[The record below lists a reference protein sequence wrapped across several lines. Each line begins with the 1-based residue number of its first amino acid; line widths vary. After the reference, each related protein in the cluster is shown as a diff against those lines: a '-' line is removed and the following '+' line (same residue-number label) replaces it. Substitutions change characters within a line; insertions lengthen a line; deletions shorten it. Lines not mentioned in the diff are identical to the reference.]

1 MQNDMGM
8 PMSERMPVKVKSTP
22 GHLISIKIDN
32 SIFDFDLGD
41 FFLTY
46 MSHLESGGTP
56 SSYSKHQNKTCTQY
70 PQ

>member
-8 PMSERMPVKVKSTP
+8 PMSEHMPVKVKSTP
-22 GHLISIKIDN
+22 GHLISIEIDN
-32 SIFDFDLGD
+32 SIFDFDLGES
-41 FFLTY
+41 FLTC
-46 MSHLESGGTP
+46 MSHLKSGTP